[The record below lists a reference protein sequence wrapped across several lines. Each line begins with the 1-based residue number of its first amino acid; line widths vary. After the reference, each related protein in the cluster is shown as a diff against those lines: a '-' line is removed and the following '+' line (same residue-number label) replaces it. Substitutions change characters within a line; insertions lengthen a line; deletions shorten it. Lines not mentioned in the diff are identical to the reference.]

1 MLSDVNKR
9 SHGSDPTDASSEKS
23 RNEIRLRWGE
33 LLEDK
38 YVAEAK
44 FSENTDFEIAT
55 ILLKGNKSEIVL
67 DFPFCHFYRLT
78 ERELSAC
85 LYQVPS
91 VSETDLEYPL
101 YKIVNSLL
109 IEQVVQGAGGV
120 LEKDELEHVQILS
133 TNIVIDILL
142 FKGEEMLIQNEGVN
156 DGKLD

>member
-9 SHGSDPTDASSEKS
+9 SHGLDSIDASIEKS

-85 LYQVPS
+85 LYQVTS

-109 IEQVVQGAGGV
+109 IEQVVQRAGGV
-120 LEKDELEHVQILS
+120 LEKEELEHVQILS
-133 TNIVIDILL
+133 TNLVIGILL
-142 FKGEEMLIQNEGVN
+142 YKGEEMLIQNEGVN

>member
-85 LYQVPS
+85 L
-91 VSETDLEYPL
+91 
-101 YKIVNSLL
+101 
-109 IEQVVQGAGGV
+109 
-120 LEKDELEHVQILS
+120 
-133 TNIVIDILL
+133 
-142 FKGEEMLIQNEGVN
+142 
-156 DGKLD
+156 